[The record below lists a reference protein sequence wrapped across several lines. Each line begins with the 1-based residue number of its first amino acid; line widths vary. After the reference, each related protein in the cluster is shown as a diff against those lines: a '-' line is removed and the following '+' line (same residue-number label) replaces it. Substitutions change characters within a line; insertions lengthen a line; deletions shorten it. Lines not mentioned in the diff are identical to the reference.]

1 VQRPLGNDERIRSK
15 KSGPSAG
22 GEAPRPS
29 KFELPRAGGGPTR
42 LTKPPKLHSFR
53 LRGSQIR
60 EVPHFR
66 EGKSGLKYRRGASA
80 ERRVQPT
87 RTRSMPPIGRVFDS
101 ASQRSSIGA
110 RVSCLTRRLV
120 ATWLD
125 LARGNVA
132 VNHSLGL
139 PSIGTPHVSVQ
150 GILRSA
156 LKKNGPSVG
165 AHRVGVQVV

>member
-1 VQRPLGNDERIRSK
+1 VRSWASRAVQGPLGNDERIRSK

-66 EGKSGLKYRRGASA
+66 EGKSGPARCIRRAPRPAHANPLDAPHRAGFRFRLTTVEHRRASELFDQTACRDVARFGARQC
-80 ERRVQPT
+80 RRESFS
-87 RTRSMPPIGRVFDS
+87 RTAQHRYAACFGAGHFE
-101 ASQRSSIGA
+101 IGA
-110 RVSCLTRRLV
+110 
-120 ATWLD
+120 
-125 LARGNVA
+125 
-132 VNHSLGL
+132 
-139 PSIGTPHVSVQ
+139 
-150 GILRSA
+150 
-156 LKKNGPSVG
+156 
-165 AHRVGVQVV
+165 